1 MRAGIKNGMGPNAI
15 ITDVI
20 DHGRAFARLQDEW
33 NELLSASSA
42 DCPFLTWEWLHTWW
56 THLGSHRRLRLFA
69 VRFGNELVALAPLS
83 APRHPISRLS
93 PLTFLGTGFA
103 GSDYLDF
110 IVRRG
115 FETESVEALTRAF
128 RSRGAAIRLD
138 HLPANSVAAVCAV
151 RLAENEWSARQ
162 AQTAVCPF
170 ARLTPPAWNSY
181 LETLTPCHQTRF
193 RRYSNR
199 LAKHFDLQFGEVTTE
214 SGRHAALTALFSFH
228 RGRWGSRGTAFHTRA
243 LRAFHDEITCRA
255 LQGGWLRLY
264 TLRLDGVLA
273 AVTYCFSYRRR
284 FYLYQHGFNET
295 YRHYSVGLVALG
307 FTIRA
312 AVAEAATEFDML
324 YGCEPYKLLW
334 ARELRTLERLELFPP
349 GIAGRL
355 QRWSADTRHTI
366 RTLARRTLSGQASDP
381 CIPRAGAVS

>member
-1 MRAGIKNGMGPNAI
+1 MSANTIR
-15 ITDVI
+15 TEVI
-20 DHGRAFARLQDEW
+20 DDSGVFTGLEQEW
-33 NELLSASSA
+33 NELLHASAA

-69 VRFGNELVALAPLS
+69 VRVGNELVALAPLS
-83 APRHPISRLS
+83 VSRHPLSRLA

-115 FETESVEALTRAF
+115 FETESAEALARAF
-128 RSRGAAIRLD
+128 RSRGTAVRLD
-138 HLPANSVAAVCAV
+138 HLPANSAAAVCA
-151 RLAENEWSARQ
+151 RGLAENEWLTVQS
-162 AQTAVCPF
+162 QTAVCPF
-170 ARLTPPAWNSY
+170 ARLTPPAWSAY

-199 LAKHFDLQFGEVTTE
+199 LAKHFDLEFGEVTTE
-214 SGRHAALTALFSFH
+214 TGRHAALAALFGFH
-228 RGRWGSRGTAFHTRA
+228 RGRWGARGTAFHTRA
-243 LRAFHDEITCRA
+243 LRAFHDAVTRRA

-273 AVTYCFSYRRR
+273 GVTYCFSYRGR
-284 FYLYQHGFNET
+284 FYLYQHGFHEG

-307 FTIRA
+307 LTIRA
-312 AVAEAATEFDML
+312 AMAEGATEFDML

-334 ARELRTLERLELFPP
+334 ARELRPLERLELFPP
-349 GIAGRL
+349 GIPGSI
-355 QRWSADTRHTI
+355 QRWSIDI
-366 RTLARRTLSGQASDP
+366 RYAIRSVVRRALLRRASET
-381 CIPRAGAVS
+381 CIPKAGAVS